1 MPNDTSSESFISKFE
16 RLAKAAG
23 YKLTPP
29 RLALVE
35 ELARTN
41 DHPTVEKLLE
51 RLRRK
56 HPRYNVASIY
66 RTLNILEKLKLI
78 VRHDFNEGAA
88 RIEAVTGEHHN
99 HLIDVESGDIVEFTG
114 KRIEALQHEM
124 AERLG
129 YELIDYKLEIYAR
142 PKGSTAGVDKVDRA
156 LSKRKQSPN
165 VVRA

>member
-1 MPNDTSSESFISKFE
+1 MEFVETFE
-16 RLAKAAG
+16 ERAKASG

-35 ELARTN
+35 ELARTE
-41 DHPTVEKLLE
+41 DHPTVEELLE
-51 RLRRK
+51 RIRRR
-56 HPRYNVASIY
+56 HPRYTMASIY

-78 VRHDFNEGAA
+78 VRHDFNEGTS
-88 RIEAVTGEHHN
+88 RIEAVTDEHHN

-129 YELIDYKLEIYAR
+129 YELVDYKLEIYAR
-142 PKGSTAGVDKVDRA
+142 PKDRK
-156 LSKRKQSPN
+156 SNSRNTIRKRKAPPA
-165 VVRA
+165 VVRR